1 MILTPVAQP
10 QEKKGAEKG
19 KAKQI
24 TPETRSQ

>member
-10 QEKKGAEKG
+10 QKKGHRKR

-24 TPETRSQ
+24 TPEKSGK